1 MKQIMPTPAQ
11 PCKDAVL
18 TELTAVGC
26 AVDKPVDLYLIGPTL
41 VAAGYN
47 QQQIVSALD
56 SLAYDKRLE
65 YVGGNRVRLLR

>member
-1 MKQIMPTPAQ
+1 MPPTQ

-18 TELTAVGC
+18 AEPIAVG
-26 AVDKPVDLYLIGPTL
+26 ATVDKPVDLYLIGPTL
-41 VAAGYN
+41 VAAGYS

>member
-1 MKQIMPTPAQ
+1 MPTPTQ

-18 TELTAVGC
+18 AELIAIGAT
-26 AVDKPVDLYLIGPTL
+26 VDKPVDLYLIGPTL
-41 VAAGYN
+41 VAAGYS

-56 SLAYDKRLE
+56 SLAYDKSLE